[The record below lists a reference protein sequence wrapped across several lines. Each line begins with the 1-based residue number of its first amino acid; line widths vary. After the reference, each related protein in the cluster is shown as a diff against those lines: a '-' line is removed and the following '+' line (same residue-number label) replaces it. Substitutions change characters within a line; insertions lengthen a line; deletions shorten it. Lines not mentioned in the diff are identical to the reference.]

1 MSPIDEI
8 RSGFEKK
15 LDQSIEQ
22 HQRQLEDD
30 LRRMRQRA
38 LQDSQMRARD
48 SAAPQLARLP
58 KPGAYLRELAPS
70 QPARLTVGGAELFH
84 KIQDFFD
91 RAFHLV
97 SFSSLHIAEQVVFCF
112 TLEQYL
118 DAYLKDYDV
127 SEVERNQIRDAML
140 QSRKIDSLGVFLP
153 NQGCFINGWAFEQYQ
168 YRMPAAEIYRELW
181 QYPEVIKTILHEWLG
196 HGFLASHSR
205 LGQVEG
211 RLGRSKLQ
219 FARDFHL
226 RSSQNPAVN
235 LQYELSDTLLRYS
248 LITEE
253 GWSTWIANLLAAL
266 LFESKLAETFEPEDL
281 LNVIQDLP
289 FVLEFGE
296 SASNLLIDAL
306 TILFDGQAHAKT
318 DIQQAMLI
326 LQSPHSY
333 LSSLDPVRLDAYIRN
348 KCGLPLRYVVG
359 NCLLNQAEQNLGPVC
374 APYAALIALNIDLI
388 PGQVGLA
395 DLNYLIQKDPALNP
409 DTRLAILSKFPLG
422 AERNNPR
429 ALAQRAEQELSLIAP
444 SELKPA

>member
-1 MSPIDEI
+1 MSPIDDI
-8 RSGFEKK
+8 RAGFEKK

-22 HQRQLEDD
+22 HQRQMEED
-30 LRRMRQRA
+30 LRRMRQQT
-38 LQDSQMRARD
+38 LQESQMRSR
-48 SAAPQLARLP
+48 SSPAAELTLP
-58 KPGAYLRELAPS
+58 KPGAYLRELAPT
-70 QPARLTVGGAELFH
+70 QPARLTVGGSELFR
-84 KIQDFFD
+84 KIQEFFD
-91 RAFHLV
+91 RIFGLV

-118 DAYLKDYDV
+118 DAILKDNDL
-127 SEVERNQIRDAML
+127 SEIERNRIRDAML
-140 QSRKIDSLGVFLP
+140 QSGDTHSQGVFLP
-153 NQGCFINGWAFEQYQ
+153 DQGCFINGWSFERSRYSK
-168 YRMPAAEIYRELW
+168 PAAEIYQDLW
-181 QYPEVIKTILHEWLG
+181 QYPEVVKTILHEWLG

-226 RSSQNPAVN
+226 RTSQDPAIN

-266 LFESKLAETFEPEDL
+266 LFESKLGEIFDPDDL
-281 LNVIQDLP
+281 LKVIQDLP

-296 SASNLLIDAL
+296 SASNLLIDVL

-318 DIQQAMLI
+318 DIQQAMLV
-326 LQSPHSY
+326 LQSPQSY
-333 LSSLDPVRLDAYIRN
+333 LNNLDPARFDAYIHQ
-348 KCGLPLRYVVG
+348 KCGLPLRYVLG

-374 APYAALIALNIDLI
+374 VPYAALIALNIDLV
-388 PGQVGLA
+388 PGQVGLT

-409 DTRLAILSKFPLG
+409 DTRLAILSKLPLG
-422 AERNNPR
+422 ADRNNPR
-429 ALAQRAEQELSLIAP
+429 ALAQRTEQELSLIAP
-444 SELKPA
+444 SELKSA